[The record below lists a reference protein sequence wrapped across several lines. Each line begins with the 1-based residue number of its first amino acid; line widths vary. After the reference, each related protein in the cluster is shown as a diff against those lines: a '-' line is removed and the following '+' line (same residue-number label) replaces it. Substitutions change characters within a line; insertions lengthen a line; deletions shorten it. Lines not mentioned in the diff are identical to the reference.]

1 MICCVGSAHPRS
13 YFYVML
19 LASQLQ
25 FTHTD
30 GEEALIYSYKIA
42 HIWIDPTPDVT
53 SLLTHGG
60 VDTNVECIVQCATET
75 YNYAVYSDDALQCG

>member
-1 MICCVGSAHPRS
+1 MCCVGSAHLRC

-25 FTHTD
+25 FIRTNGD
-30 GEEALIYSYKIA
+30 EALIYSYRIA
-42 HIWIDPTPDVT
+42 HIWIAATPDVT

-60 VDTNVECIVQCATET
+60 IHTNVKCIVQCATDT